1 MLNQHFQQSASGK
14 IHLQHDKSVVPTM
27 ANKEVLDNMIFMIN
41 FCLRDLTN
49 IIIDDSNSEN
59 VVNRQLM
66 RAMKSKH
73 SNENSHDSNSAM
85 RE

>member
-1 MLNQHFQQSASGK
+1 
-14 IHLQHDKSVVPTM
+14 
-27 ANKEVLDNMIFMIN
+27 MIN

-73 SNENSHDSNSAM
+73 SNENSDDSNEAM